1 MAVYIAIPPA
11 WLLLYIALL
20 RKRLIQE
27 VGQLLLAS
35 YRTIETE
42 DVFPVQFGVIL
53 HMPSHPTNPLCFLP
67 RYVASYS

>member
-1 MAVYIAIPPA
+1 MAVYTAIPPA

-27 VGQLLLAS
+27 VGQ
-35 YRTIETE
+35 YRTIETK